1 MTRRRPA
8 LDGAPV
14 DEIYT
19 DLTARRDS
27 AGVDLT
33 SVRRLPQN
41 ADGAFMGETKDGPFD
56 VPVIGRAR
64 GSVCPRTRTA
74 GRTQTV
80 IGYRVGTSGKRR
92 SAGRDVEGGGRWRR
106 GCTELHRC
114 R

>member
-1 MTRRRPA
+1 MESFTIDGAAVRVSLVCFSRADDAATAGAR
-8 LDGAPV
+8 LDGKPI

-74 GRTQTV
+74 GRTQTF
-80 IGYRVGTSGKRR
+80 
-92 SAGRDVEGGGRWRR
+92 
-106 GCTELHRC
+106 
-114 R
+114 